1 VVVCGASAL
10 RRLAGGTCSVMT
22 STIFTSIDPEAVNA
36 DAVTDAKELE
46 NKSESLLACTVA
58 CSVCLTML

>member
-1 VVVCGASAL
+1 
-10 RRLAGGTCSVMT
+10 MT
-22 STIFTSIDPEAVNA
+22 STIFTSIDPEEVNA